1 MNHFE
6 SAKPGTTLAGFDVL
20 AKVGEGA
27 ASFVYVVMDPKTKQI
42 KALKHVI
49 KNTKKDQRFLDQAE
63 SEYDIAQK
71 VKSPHIRSIDRII
84 KTREKLIS
92 VRELFLV
99 MEYVDGVSLERLL
112 PDTVEQAIQFFL
124 QTAEGLGHMH
134 RCGIVHADMKPS
146 NIIRMSD
153 GTVKII
159 DLGQACAIGT
169 KKERIQG
176 TPDYIAPEQV
186 HRREITP
193 ATDVYNLGA
202 TMYWVLT
209 KAYIPTAM
217 STKSDSLVEGLDG
230 AQIERPKPAHEI
242 NGEVP
247 PSLSELID
255 DCVRVEAEDRPAS
268 MDIVMERLGRV
279 LREMRDGAEASGGSK
294 TKKKT

>member
-1 MNHFE
+1 MSSPLSHFE

-49 KNTKKDQRFLDQAE
+49 KHDKKDQRFLDQAE
-63 SEYDIAQK
+63 SEYNVAQK
-71 VKSPHIRSIDRII
+71 VKSQHIRNIERII

-99 MEYVDGVSLERLL
+99 MEYVDGVSLERLP
-112 PDTVEQAIQFFL
+112 PDSVEQAIQFFI
-124 QTAEGLGHMH
+124 QAAEGLGHMH
-134 RCGIVHADMKPS
+134 RCGFVHADMKPN

-193 ATDVYNLGA
+193 ATDIYNLGA

-209 KAYIPTAM
+209 KKNIPTAM
-217 STKSDSLVEGLDG
+217 SGKGDSLVEGLDG
-230 AQIERPKPAHEI
+230 AMIARPKPAHEI
-242 NGEVP
+242 NGKVP
-247 PSLSELID
+247 PALSELIN
-255 DCVRVEAEDRPAS
+255 DCVEPEPENRPAT
-268 MDIVMERLGRV
+268 MDAVMERLGRV
-279 LREMRDGAEASGGSK
+279 LREMRDAAKG
-294 TKKKT
+294 